1 MIYRVFFDER
11 VYVKDLALLKG
22 LLLRHDQVFNLIFSS
37 AQRQYFSL
45 VRLKGIIFFLTME
58 YYEFWQSGLS
68 NTWYRQKNKYRGI
81 GEVQAP
87 DKCSAQQNTT
97 VKRL

>member
-1 MIYRVFFDER
+1 MNFGKTDYP
-11 VYVKDLALLKG
+11 
-22 LLLRHDQVFNLIFSS
+22 
-37 AQRQYFSL
+37 
-45 VRLKGIIFFLTME
+45 
-58 YYEFWQSGLS
+58 

-97 VKRL
+97 VKRLWMGFYSIHSQEQAKLKFSSSQLYFFILIIIIFSDCWLEIVRKLNVR

>member
-1 MIYRVFFDER
+1 MNFGKTDYP
-11 VYVKDLALLKG
+11 
-22 LLLRHDQVFNLIFSS
+22 
-37 AQRQYFSL
+37 
-45 VRLKGIIFFLTME
+45 
-58 YYEFWQSGLS
+58 

-97 VKRL
+97 VKRLWMGFYSIHSQELAKLKFSSSQLYFFILIIIIFSDCWLEIVRKLNVR